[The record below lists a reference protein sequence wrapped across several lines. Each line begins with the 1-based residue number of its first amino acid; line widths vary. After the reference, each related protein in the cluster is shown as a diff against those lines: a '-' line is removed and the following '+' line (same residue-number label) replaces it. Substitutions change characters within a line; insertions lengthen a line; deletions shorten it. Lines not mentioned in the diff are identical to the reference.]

1 MGAMLACKFSSF
13 ERGSMFTDSLA
24 LTMMPVGKHD
34 SNMLDEDHML
44 LFDNNPRKSSRAVI
58 YRIDDVKRTATLVSS
73 YMPRFGENMI
83 GSFAM
88 RSARRT
94 LDGSGFVPGLGTSP
108 ITSVE
113 FGRGESKPRASL
125 TLDDRWTYRVLPVRD
140 LDTSKAWSAMNNTAW
155 SK

>member
-34 SNMLDEDHML
+34 SNMLDEDRML

-94 LDGSGFVPGLGTSP
+94 LDGSGFVPGLELPLSRLWNLGA
-108 ITSVE
+108 E
-113 FGRGESKPRASL
+113 RASRAPVLRWMIGGL
-125 TLDDRWTYRVLPVRD
+125 TGCCQFATLTRAKPGRR
-140 LDTSKAWSAMNNTAW
+140 
-155 SK
+155 